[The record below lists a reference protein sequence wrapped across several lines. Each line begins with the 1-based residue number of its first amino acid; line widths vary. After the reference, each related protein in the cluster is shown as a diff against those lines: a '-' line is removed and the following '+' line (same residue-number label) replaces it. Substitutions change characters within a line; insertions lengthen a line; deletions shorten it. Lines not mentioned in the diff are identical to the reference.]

1 MRLASALAWTALFSL
16 AAGFA
21 ATLRAQQ
28 NNAPAPVFHVD
39 THIVLL
45 DVTVTDKHGNTV
57 NNLTRDDFRVTEQ
70 KQLQTIRSFEA
81 PDIHVLTPQDTGNLG
96 DSGVRDFGESPLT
109 ILVLDELATK
119 FEDMAY
125 ARFQLT
131 RYLDRQPEH
140 LTQPTMLVVLA
151 NKKMIRLVDWTQ
163 DKQQIVKAIA
173 ARRPDV
179 PYRISGDPQAAAELL
194 SDSLAALTQI
204 AQANAGEH
212 GRKNVIWLGHG
223 FPALDTDSLDPLS
236 ADIITNALH
245 VTAKILS
252 DARLT
257 LYTIDPAGLPAYA
270 SATTT
275 DSSPD
280 ANSAV
285 TLPDPDDMSFGALT
299 DLTGGHAFS
308 LRNDLDVAVDTS
320 IRAGSNYYTM
330 SYMPTNSVYDGK
342 YRAIQVEV
350 LHHPGLIAHTRAGYY
365 ADADKQTTPDMV
377 AFELTKAATAELPY
391 TGLILEAT
399 GFHPAQPNAGAFTLH
414 IEPHGL
420 NWSNLPNG
428 DARVEFAIA
437 VCETDDH
444 GNIVSYTVKELATTA
459 QSAQVN
465 QIENAPLLYSVPV
478 EVNPRAVRLRII
490 VRDIANG
497 RIGTADFGP
506 AELEQIHFTGKGKR
520 KK

>member
-1 MRLASALAWTALFSL
+1 MRFHFALVWIALLPL
-16 AAGFA
+16 AAGPA
-21 ATLRAQQ
+21 AGLHAQE
-28 NNAPAPVFHVD
+28 NGASTARFRVE
-39 THIVLL
+39 THEVVL
-45 DVTVTDKHGNTV
+45 DVAVTDKNGNTV
-57 NNLTRDDFRVTEQ
+57 NDLTRDDFRVIEE
-70 KQLQTIRSFEA
+70 KQVQTLHSFEA

-96 DSGVRDFGESPLT
+96 DSGVRNFGESPLT

-125 ARFQLT
+125 ARFRLT
-131 RYLDRQPEH
+131 KYLDRQPEH
-140 LTQPTMLVVLA
+140 LAQPTMLVVLS

-163 DKQQIVKAIA
+163 DKQQIIKAIA

-257 LYTIDPAGLPAYA
+257 LYTIDPEGLPAYA

-275 DSSPD
+275 DANPD
-280 ANSAV
+280 GDSAV
-285 TLPDPDDMSFGALT
+285 TLPDPSDMSFGALT

-308 LRNDLDVAVDTS
+308 LRNDLDVAIDLSV
-320 IRAGSNYYTM
+320 RAGSNYYTM
-330 SYMPTNSVYDGK
+330 SYIPTNTLYDGK
-342 YRAIQVEV
+342 YRAIRVEI

-365 ADADKQTTPDMV
+365 ADADKPTTPDMV
-377 AFELTKAATAELPY
+377 AFELTKAATTELPY
-391 TGLILEAT
+391 TGLIIAAT
-399 GFHPAQPNAGAFTLH
+399 EFHPVQPNAGAFTLH

-420 NWSNLPNG
+420 KWDNLPNG
-428 DARVEFAIA
+428 DASVEFAIA

-459 QSAQVN
+459 QSAHVN

-478 EVNPRAVRLRII
+478 EVSARAARLRII
-490 VRDIANG
+490 VRDVTNG

-506 AELEQIHFTGKGKR
+506 AALEQIHFTGKSKH
-520 KK
+520 KH